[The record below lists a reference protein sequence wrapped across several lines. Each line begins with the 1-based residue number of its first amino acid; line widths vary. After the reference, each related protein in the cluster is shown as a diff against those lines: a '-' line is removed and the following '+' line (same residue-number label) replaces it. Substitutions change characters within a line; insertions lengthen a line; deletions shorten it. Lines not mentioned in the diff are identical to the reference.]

1 MGKNRGLHE
10 IAIDEMPKH
19 IVSDK
24 RKKFLLAAVN
34 SVLNQTLNDEY
45 YEIIVI
51 KNFKDDEINKKLG
64 QSR

>member
-24 RKKFLLAAVN
+24 RKSIPMKPGPP
-34 SVLNQTLNDEY
+34 ER
-45 YEIIVI
+45 YE
-51 KNFKDDEINKKLG
+51 
-64 QSR
+64 